1 MYKTFF
7 DTKITL
13 HGAANSDLAV
23 YVVFLFMFFVV
34 IFVFVVVVIV
44 FVVSIYF
51 PQSYFLGR
59 TLMKCICGHCCIF
72 VGGGVGVDVVVGFV
86 VDVQVVVV
94 VVDPRNLALK
104 MVKIRSGT
112 AEILL
117 AFRSLWWWW

>member
-34 IFVFVVVVIV
+34 VFVFVVVVIV

-51 PQSYFLGR
+51 PQSYFFGANPNEMYLWS
-59 TLMKCICGHCCIF
+59 LLYFCCC
-72 VGGGVGVDVVVGFV
+72 
-86 VDVQVVVV
+86 
-94 VVDPRNLALK
+94 
-104 MVKIRSGT
+104 
-112 AEILL
+112 
-117 AFRSLWWWW
+117 WCWC